1 MKIIQSVLVALAIMF
16 ATIVPA
22 QADTAYKTFTQDEGI
37 AALEAGDAA
46 GYKVI
51 PRKELEEV
59 RGESLPAAVVIAL
72 ATISYYG
79 LVYGVPFALNYAASL
94 SNGSVLVKDRIKQEV
109 KKYFGW

>member
-1 MKIIQSVLVALAIMF
+1 MF
-16 ATIVPA
+16 ATMVPA

-59 RGESLPAAVVIAL
+59 RGEFIPALLI
-72 ATISYYG
+72 
-79 LVYGVPFALNYAASL
+79 YAAMNAPSL
-94 SNGSVLVKDRIKQEV
+94 TVLMSTMIAYHFPAMLIRDAWKATHK
-109 KKYFGW
+109 

>member
-16 ATIVPA
+16 ATMVPA

-46 GYKVI
+46 GYEVI

-59 RGESLPAAVVIAL
+59 RGEFAPVL
-72 ATISYYG
+72 YYVA
-79 LVYGVPFALNYAASL
+79 VYGVPAVVSLGVAATRMNAPML
-94 SNGSVLVKDRIKQEV
+94 GATIQAVKAW
-109 KKYFGW
+109 KK